1 MVTSNPWVTRESAAA
16 EPVHPTTIEHIHVA
30 QNVTVRPQ
38 PGAVAAPQQGLPV
51 RTAAGARWWWLGCHG
66 GAGVTSLTGAV
77 PGGTDAGRYWPV
89 PASGPVQRVV
99 LVARTHASGLEAAQL
114 AARQWASGVL
124 PGVDLL
130 GLVVVADAPGRL
142 PGPLRDLL
150 RLVEGG
156 VPRTWA
162 VPWEDSWRL
171 AAPSAESVSRPVGR
185 MARDLLSLTDP
196 GVSR

>member
-1 MVTSNPWVTRESAAA
+1 MVTSNPWVTRETAAPA
-16 EPVHPTTIEHIHVA
+16 PVHPTTIEHTHGT

-38 PGAVAAPQQGLPV
+38 PGAVAAPEQGLPV
-51 RTAAGARWWWLGCHG
+51 RAAWGARWWWLGCHG
-66 GAGVTSLTGAV
+66 GAGVTSLTEVA

-89 PASGPVQRVV
+89 PPSGPVQQVV
-99 LVARTHASGLEAAQL
+99 LVARTHAAGLQAAQL

-156 VPRTWA
+156 VPRTWT
-162 VPWEDSWRL
+162 VPWDESWRL
-171 AAPSAESVSRPVGR
+171 GSPSVEKASRPVGR
-185 MARDLLSLTDP
+185 MARDLLTLTDP
-196 GVSR
+196 GVPR